1 VRASGTVG
9 TRVGDGY
16 SRFGMWCTASW
27 VAGTCFRTLDITG
40 GASGVGVFAGHI
52 SGKIYKK

>member
-1 VRASGTVG
+1 
-9 TRVGDGY
+9 
-16 SRFGMWCTASW
+16 MWCTASW